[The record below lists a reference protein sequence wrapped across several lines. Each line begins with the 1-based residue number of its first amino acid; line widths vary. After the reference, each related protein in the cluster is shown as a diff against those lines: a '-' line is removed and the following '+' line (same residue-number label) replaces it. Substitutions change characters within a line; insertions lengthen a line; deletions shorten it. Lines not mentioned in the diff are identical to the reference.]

1 MSVQL
6 VISWKLCLSRTKG
19 EIVKYN
25 KSITA
30 TVYVINNRKVL
41 LHQHKKYKTWFP
53 LGGHIEEDE
62 FPHEAAIRE
71 VREES
76 GFDVTLLETELAPEI
91 DLARVKR
98 IPAPF
103 CLLHEGIGGV
113 ENFFDFIYIAET
125 AETVPHPASGESK
138 EFKWFSYE
146 ELLSYD
152 IKPHVKNTAIAILN
166 YLK

>member
-1 MSVQL
+1 MKL
-6 VISWKLCLSRTKG
+6 WKLYLPKING
-19 EIVKYN
+19 DIVEYK

-30 TVYVINNRKVL
+30 TVYVINNGKVL

-53 LGGHIEEDE
+53 LGGHIEENE

-71 VREES
+71 VKEES
-76 GFDVTLLETELAPEI
+76 GFDVNLIETELAPEI
-91 DLARVKR
+91 ELARVKR

-125 AETVPHPASGESK
+125 TETEPHPEDNESK
-138 EFKWFSYE
+138 EFKWFSYD
-146 ELLSYD
+146 ELKEND
-152 IKPHVKNTAIAILN
+152 IKPHVKNTALAILDYYN
-166 YLK
+166 ARCKK

>member
-1 MSVQL
+1 M
-6 VISWKLCLSRTKG
+6 
-19 EIVKYN
+19 KYN

-30 TVYVINNRKVL
+30 TVYVINDGKVL

-71 VREES
+71 VKEES
-76 GFDVTLLETELAPEI
+76 GFDVTLIKTELASEI
-91 DLARVKR
+91 ELARVKR

-125 AETVPHPASGESK
+125 TETEPHPDGDESK

-146 ELLSYD
+146 ELQEYD
-152 IKPHVKNTAIAILN
+152 IKPHVKNTALAILDYYRN
-166 YLK
+166 NILGGNNG

>member
-1 MSVQL
+1 M
-6 VISWKLCLSRTKG
+6 R
-19 EIVKYN
+19 YN

-30 TVYVINNRKVL
+30 TVYVINDGKVL

-71 VREES
+71 VKEES
-76 GFDVTLLETELAPEI
+76 GFDVTLIETELAPEI
-91 DLARVKR
+91 ELARVKR
-98 IPAPF
+98 ILAPF

-125 AETVPHPASGESK
+125 TETEPHPEDNESK

-146 ELLSYD
+146 ELQEYD
-152 IKPHVKNTAIAILN
+152 IKPHVKNTALAILDYYKN
-166 YLK
+166 NI

>member
-1 MSVQL
+1 MF
-6 VISWKLCLSRTKG
+6 KTKG
-19 EIVKYN
+19 IVVNYN

-30 TVYVINNRKVL
+30 TVYVINAGKVL

-76 GFDVTLLETELAPEI
+76 GFDVVLLETELAPEI
-91 DLARVKR
+91 ELARVKR

-125 AETVPHPASGESK
+125 DETEPHPESCESQ
-138 EFKWFSYE
+138 EFRWFSYD
-146 ELLSYD
+146 ELIENE
-152 IKPHVKNTAIAILN
+152 IKPHVKNTALAILDYYN
-166 YLK
+166 SRCKKT

>member
-1 MSVQL
+1 MIL
-6 VISWKLCLSRTKG
+6 WKLFLSKA
-19 EIVKYN
+19 EVKIVNYN

-30 TVYVINNRKVL
+30 TVYVINGGKVL

-71 VREES
+71 VKEES
-76 GFDVTLLETELAPEI
+76 GFVVTLIETELAPEI
-91 DLARVKR
+91 ELARVKR

-125 AETVPHPASGESK
+125 TETDPHPEGNESK

-146 ELLSYD
+146 DLLGND
-152 IKPHVKNTAIAILN
+152 IKPHVKNMAIAILD
-166 YLK
+166 YLKIH